1 MSAIIDTIQMKLYPE
16 VIEFCRDGYNQMSKD
31 QTIYHNDTHVVNM
44 YIDLHSA
51 YNKPENKKYFEQEI
65 SEDIRDLT
73 LAICWH
79 DVVSMPGYQYNE
91 VVSANKWQQYA
102 KTQNIPHYIA
112 TNVYDMIVSTK
123 VGTSREYLACRP
135 EFALLHDLDYMLFSD
150 YSIMVANREKLRKE
164 FEFLDF
170 ATYCEGKVR
179 FLSWLLGE
187 AEQGLFLTPIF
198 QHLNEVTLENVKRE
212 YRYYNDHRN
221 TFISNLMNDLRK
233 PLPTNHTLQQHDD
246 ITLDYFSRL
255 MLITEDQS
263 PEKQYQMFSEIVD
276 GIKKRMEQQQKS
288 FEEYP
293 SIRESIDKVLTASEE
308 DRTMALA
315 KQIASAI
322 KRIESYQE
330 LMDSLDDDRET
341 IIKED

>member
-1 MSAIIDTIQMKLYPE
+1 MYAIINTIQKELCPE
-16 VIEFCRDGYNQMSKD
+16 VIEFCRDGYHRMSKD
-31 QTIYHNDTHVVNM
+31 QTIYHNNTHVVSM
-44 YIDLHSA
+44 YIDLHDA
-51 YNKPENKKYFEQEI
+51 YNKPENREYFEKEI

-91 VVSANKWQQYA
+91 VVSANKWQKYA
-102 KTQNIPHYIA
+102 KTQNIPHHIA

-135 EFALLHDLDYMLFSD
+135 EFALLHDLDYMSFSD

-212 YRYYNDHRN
+212 YRYYNEHRN
-221 TFISNLMNDLRK
+221 AFIS
-233 PLPTNHTLQQHDD
+233 NHTLQQHDD

-308 DRTMALA
+308 DRTMVLA